1 MSADTEE
8 VDTAEPEADGPTTT
22 EALGG
27 RTPLDGSRRLPNWF
41 PIAFIALAFVMLAG
55 LVVWQWRY
63 DSDLAGERD
72 ERKAA
77 MTVASTFAEKLL
89 TYDYKDLATARANV
103 TALVTDSYK
112 QMYEQAFTIGLEPQ
126 ITKLQATSVAH
137 VQEVYLTEVSK
148 DQSGATTAK
157 AIVVVDADTTSTA
170 GTRTLQGTF
179 LKLDLVKSNGKFLV
193 NAVTAVST
201 ANESLTPPAGATTTT
216 TVPTSQP
223 ASASGS

>member
-1 MSADTEE
+1 
-8 VDTAEPEADGPTTT
+8 V
-22 EALGG
+22 
-27 RTPLDGSRRLPNWF
+27 
-41 PIAFIALAFVMLAG
+41 ALAFAMVAG
-55 LVVWQWRY
+55 LLIWQWRY

-72 ERKAA
+72 ERTAA

-112 QMYEQAFTIGLEPQ
+112 QTYEQAFSIGLEPQ

-137 VQEVYLTEVSK
+137 VHEVYLTEVTK
-148 DQSGATTAK
+148 DQSNATTAK

-179 LKLDLVKSNGKFLV
+179 LMVELVKSNGRFLV
-193 NAVTAVST
+193 NAVSAVST
-201 ANESLTPPAGATTTT
+201 ANESLTPAAGATTTT
-216 TVPTSQP
+216 VPPTSAP
-223 ASASGS
+223 APAGG